1 MWMIGW
7 ALACGTPIDGA
18 LPEGIYGSPDIGL
31 RVDASGNAVFE
42 RSCGR
47 GDLGVVTVKEG
58 SLNADFRWV
67 VTGGAPPLDTGA
79 DAGTPASVSAQVSDT
94 KIEGEIQS
102 NGDTQEI
109 RLNLGE
115 EPTYFECP

>member
-1 MWMIGW
+1 MWMLW
-7 ALACGTPIDGA
+7 WVLACGTPIDGT

-31 RVDASGNAVFE
+31 RVDASGHAVFE

-47 GDLGVVTVKEG
+47 GDLGVVSVQEG
-58 SLNADFRWV
+58 SLNANFRWV

-79 DAGTPASVSAQVSDT
+79 DAGTPASVTAEVSET

-102 NGDTQEI
+102 NGDIQELH
-109 RLNLGE
+109 LNFGE